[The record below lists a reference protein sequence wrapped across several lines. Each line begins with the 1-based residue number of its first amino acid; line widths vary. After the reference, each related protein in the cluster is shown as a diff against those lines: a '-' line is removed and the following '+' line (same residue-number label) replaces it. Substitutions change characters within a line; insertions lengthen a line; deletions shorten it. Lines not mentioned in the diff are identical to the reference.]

1 VKLSRLFS
9 VALIAVAI
17 GAFPGCTDNPHAG
30 MTGKAAPDFTLQD
43 SDHTVSL
50 HDYRGKIVLLNL
62 WATWCPP
69 CIEEIPDLNR
79 LQNRMGDKVTILAVS
94 YDDTDSAYKSFLRDH
109 KLDFLTVHDRDHKL
123 KELYS
128 PTGPPESYVIDRS
141 GKILRKFIG
150 PQHWGDDEFVDYLSK
165 L

>member
-1 VKLSRLFS
+1 M
-9 VALIAVAI
+9 AAAVS
-17 GAFPGCTDNPHAG
+17 AFPGCTDSPHAG
-30 MTGKAAPDFTLQD
+30 MTGKPAPDFTLQD
-43 SDHTVSL
+43 SGRTVSL

-94 YDDTDSAYKSFLRDH
+94 YDDTDSAYKRFLQDH
-109 KLDFLTVHDRDHKL
+109 KLDFMTVHDHDYKL
-123 KELYS
+123 KELYF

-150 PQHWGDDEFVDYLSK
+150 PQHWGDDEFVDYLNK

>member
-1 VKLSRLFS
+1 VKSSRFI
-9 VALIAVAI
+9 LIALLFIGVA
-17 GAFPGCTDNPHAG
+17 GLPGCTDTPSTG
-30 MTGKAAPDFTLQD
+30 LTGKTAPDFTIQD
-43 SDHTVSL
+43 FQRTVSL
-50 HDYRGKIVLLNL
+50 HDYRGKVVLLNL

-79 LQNRMGDKVTILAVS
+79 LQNRMGDKISIVAVS
-94 YDDTDSAYKSFLRDH
+94 YDDTEGAYKQFIQDH

-123 KELYS
+123 KDLYQ

-141 GKILRKFIG
+141 GRILRKFIG
-150 PQHWGDDEFVDYLSK
+150 PQHWGDDDFLRYLNK